1 MLYHEKDD
9 PMSEPS
15 PNATWQQAI
24 AEKWQAAKELKTKL
38 PSAEEAEAW
47 SQLVDGKVQSVGETL
62 RVEMEQTLQQSGE
75 KVGELAAILEMKLQA
90 LSQVLRTE
98 IATTMTQYRLEMQ
111 QIYEQQHREL
121 KRQALY
127 QWLVVIALIVGVLI
141 KNFSIM

>member
-1 MLYHEKDD
+1 MYYEKDN

-24 AEKWQAAKELKTKL
+24 AKKWQAAKELKTKL

-47 SQLVDGKVQSVGETL
+47 GQLVDGKVQSVGEKL
-62 RVEMEQTLQQSGE
+62 RVEMEQTLNQSGE
-75 KVGELAAILEMKLQA
+75 KMGELAAIVEVKLQA

-98 IATTMTQYRLEMQ
+98 IKSTMTQYRLEMQ
-111 QIYEQQHREL
+111 ALHDQQHREL

-127 QWLVVIALIVGVLI
+127 QWLVVIALILGVLI
-141 KNFSIM
+141 KNFSII